1 MTISE
6 SKEEA
11 GFRETRRPGPGFGS
25 GAKAVETKNRIWIRF
40 FVGFASG
47 WPPLRRK
54 APCIWPHVSIPYS
67 EPEPG
72 GPTPSPLRTS
82 EFDVAG
88 DAMIDLGNSHPL
100 SEFRQNPGGF
110 LEYLKRTHRPAVLTV
125 HGRAELVVQHVEGYR
140 RLLDLAANAAT
151 VVGIQRGLQGMHAG
165 TGEDVEDAFAS
176 LARELGVSEQG

>member
-1 MTISE
+1 LTISE

-11 GFRETRRPGPGFGS
+11 GFREKRRPGPGFGS
-25 GAKAVETKNRIWIRF
+25 GAKAAETKNRIWIRF

-88 DAMIDLGNSHPL
+88 DAMID
-100 SEFRQNPGGF
+100 PGIGTRSLNF
-110 LEYLKRTHRPAVLTV
+110 
-125 HGRAELVVQHVEGYR
+125 GRIPVVSRSISNEPTGR
-140 RLLDLAANAAT
+140 RC
-151 VVGIQRGLQGMHAG
+151 
-165 TGEDVEDAFAS
+165 
-176 LARELGVSEQG
+176 